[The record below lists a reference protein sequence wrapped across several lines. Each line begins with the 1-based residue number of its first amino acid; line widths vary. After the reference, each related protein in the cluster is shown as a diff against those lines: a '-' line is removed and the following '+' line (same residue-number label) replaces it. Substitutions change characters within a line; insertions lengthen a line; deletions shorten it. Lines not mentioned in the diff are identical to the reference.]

1 MSIELARPGVWRV
14 RWREGNR
21 NRSKIVGRRRDA
33 EAFDAEVRRRRRL
46 GELALMDR
54 GTESLADFVQEW
66 YAKYAVPNLE
76 TKTIDLYEWLLNAQI
91 LPTLGALPLRE
102 LTPETITGWRAGL
115 AKDGLGVESQRKALK
130 LLRGILQR
138 ALEWRRITDNPARLV
153 RLPVARDKR
162 EVRPLP
168 PEKVEAIRSHL
179 LREDRLDH
187 AALVSLLA
195 YAGLRPQEA
204 LALTWGHVRERT
216 LLIEQRMAGGMIK
229 RSTKNRQNRTVR
241 LLAPVVQELKELR
254 LWQRRPSDE
263 ALVIPG
269 PYGRPWRETTL
280 GNWKRRSLAPAKAA
294 AGTSDATPYTLRHSF
309 ASLLIW
315 EGRAITYVAAQ
326 LGHSPAMT
334 LRTYAHVFEEFE
346 DVERMSA
353 EEAIQRARGKL
364 VPSEYLLEQRA

>member
-14 RWREGNR
+14 RWREGGR

-66 YAKYAVPNLE
+66 YANYAAPSLE
-76 TKTIDLYEWLLNAQI
+76 PKTIDLYEWLLNAQI

-102 LTPETITGWRAGL
+102 LTPETIAAWRAAL

-138 ALEWRRITDNPARLV
+138 ALEWRRIPDNPARLV
-153 RLPVARDKR
+153 RLPVPADKP
-162 EVRPLP
+162 EVRPIP
-168 PEKVEAIRSHL
+168 PEKVEAIRAHL
-179 LREDRLDH
+179 LEEDRRDY

-195 YAGLRPQEA
+195 HAGLRPQEA
-204 LALTWGHVRERT
+204 LALSWGHVRERT
-216 LLIEQRMAGGMIK
+216 LLIERRMAGGEIR

-241 LLAPVVQELKELR
+241 LLAPVVQELRELR
-254 LWQRRPSDE
+254 LWQRRPAE
-263 ALVIPG
+263 ETLIFQGPG
-269 PYGRPWRETTL
+269 GRPWKKSTL
-280 GNWKRRSLAPAKAA
+280 GNWNRRVFSPAKVV
-294 AGTSDATPYTLRHSF
+294 AGLSDATPYTLRHSF

-315 EGRAITYVAAQ
+315 EGRPITYVAAQ
-326 LGHSPAMT
+326 LGHSPTMT
-334 LRTYAHVFEEFE
+334 LRTYAQVFEKFE
-346 DVERMSA
+346 DAERVTA

-364 VPSEYLLEQRA
+364 VPPQYLLEERS

>member
-21 NRSKIVGRRRDA
+21 NRSKVVGRRRDA

-76 TKTIDLYEWLLNAQI
+76 PKTIDLYEWLLNAQI
-91 LPTLGALPLRE
+91 LPGLGAMPLRE
-102 LTPETITGWRAGL
+102 LTADTIAGWRACL
-115 AKDGLGVESQRKALK
+115 AKAGLGVESQRKALK

-138 ALEWRRITDNPARLV
+138 ALEWRRISDNPARLV
-153 RLPVARDKR
+153 KLPVAHDKR

-204 LALTWGHVRERT
+204 LALSWGHVRERT
-216 LLIEQRMAGGMIK
+216 LLIEQRMVGGMIK

-241 LLAPVVQELKELR
+241 LLTPVVQELKELR
-254 LWQRRPSDE
+254 LWQRRPSDD
-263 ALVIPG
+263 ALVFPG
-269 PYGRPWRETTL
+269 PYGRPWRESTL

-294 AGTSDATPYTLRHSF
+294 AGTPDATPYTLRHSF

-315 EGRAITYVAAQ
+315 EGRPITYVAAQ

-346 DVERMSA
+346 DVERTSA
-353 EEAIQRARGKL
+353 EEAIQRARGKS